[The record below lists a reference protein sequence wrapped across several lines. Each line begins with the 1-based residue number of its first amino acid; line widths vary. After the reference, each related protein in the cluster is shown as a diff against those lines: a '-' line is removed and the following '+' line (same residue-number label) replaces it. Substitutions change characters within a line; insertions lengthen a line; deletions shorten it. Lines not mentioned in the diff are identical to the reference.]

1 MTTSDS
7 PTTATP
13 LMPSGPGRSGAPAP
27 TPTPTRA
34 SRTARRGRSLRGGV
48 APYAFIAPFYV
59 LYVLFMVIPIG
70 AAIYLSLTEWVGLG
84 TPQFIGFR
92 NYVNLATDSSF
103 ATALVNS
110 LIYTLVAVLVVVP
123 CALLIAQALNTKGLR
138 LRDLF
143 RVAFFVPMVL
153 SPIVIALIYSLIFD
167 RDYGLLNSVLNS
179 VFGLPHINWLGDPI
193 LAKGAIGFVL
203 LWRTVGYLTIFFL
216 AALQNVPSEQYEAA
230 ALDGAGR
237 IRTFFAVTL
246 PGIKPISAFVI
257 VTSFIGAAQLFDEPY
272 LLTKGGP
279 GEATIS
285 VAMFIYRAAFERQQF
300 GYAAA
305 AGVVLFAIVFAV
317 SQGLNRLLG
326 IGRDS

>member
-1 MTTSDS
+1 MTTADS
-7 PTTATP
+7 STA
-13 LMPSGPGRSGAPAP
+13 SGTIAGPQRSPERPGSIPGSPQPAG
-27 TPTPTRA
+27 
-34 SRTARRGRSLRGGV
+34 RRRQSLRGGA
-48 APYAFIAPFYV
+48 APYAFIAPFYI
-59 LYVLFMVIPIG
+59 LYVFFMIIPIG

-84 TPQFIGFR
+84 VPEFVGAR
-92 NYVNLATDSSF
+92 NYVNLASDSSF
-103 ATALVNS
+103 ATALFNS

-138 LRDLF
+138 FRDLF

-167 RDYGLLNSVLNS
+167 RDYGLLNATLEAL
-179 VFGLPHINWLGDPI
+179 FGLPHVNWLGNPTI
-193 LAKGAIGFVL
+193 AKGAIGFVL

-237 IRTFFAVTL
+237 IRTFFAVTV

>member
-1 MTTSDS
+1 MTTSDLS
-7 PTTATP
+7 TAQRSAEPSARSAAIPGSTRGSR
-13 LMPSGPGRSGAPAP
+13 PSG
-27 TPTPTRA
+27 TR
-34 SRTARRGRSLRGGV
+34 RPSLRGGL

-59 LYVLFMVIPIG
+59 LYVLFMIIPIL
-70 AAIYLSLTEWVGLG
+70 AALYLSLTEWVGLG
-84 TPQFIGFR
+84 TPSFIGLT
-92 NYVNLATDSSF
+92 NYANLAADSSF
-103 ATALVNS
+103 ATALGNS
-110 LIYTLVAVLVVVP
+110 LVYTLVAVLVVVP
-123 CALLIAQALNTKGLR
+123 CALLVAQALNTKGLR
-138 LRDLF
+138 FRDMF

-167 RDYGLLNSVLNS
+167 RDYGLLNSSLNAL
-179 VFGLPHINWLGDPI
+179 FGLPHIDWLGDPT
-193 LAKGAIGFVL
+193 LAKGASGFVR
-203 LWRTVGYLTIFFL
+203 LWRTVGSLTIFFL
-216 AALQNVPSEQYEAA
+216 AARQNVPAEQYEAA

-237 IRTFFAVTL
+237 IRTFFAVTV

-279 GEATIS
+279 GESTIS
-285 VAMFIYRAAFERQQF
+285 IAMFIYRAAFERQQF

-305 AGVVLFAIVFAV
+305 AGVVLFVIVFAV

>member
-1 MTTSDS
+1 MNTSDS
-7 PTTATP
+7 PMNAGTITAKRAP
-13 LMPSGPGRSGAPAP
+13 GSSGPAPGSSRPTGR
-27 TPTPTRA
+27 
-34 SRTARRGRSLRGGV
+34 RRQSLRGGA
-48 APYAFIAPFYV
+48 APYAFIAPFYI
-59 LYVLFMVIPIG
+59 LYVFFMIIPIG

-84 TPQFIGFR
+84 TPEFVGAR
-92 NYVNLATDSSF
+92 NYANLATDSSF
-103 ATALVNS
+103 ATALANS
-110 LIYTLVAVLVVVP
+110 LVYTLVAVLVVVP
-123 CALLIAQALNTKGLR
+123 CALLIAQALNAKGLR
-138 LRDLF
+138 FRDLF

-167 RDYGLLNSVLNS
+167 RDYGLLNVTLEAL
-179 VFGLPHINWLGDPI
+179 FGLPHVDWLGDPTI
-193 LAKGAIGFVL
+193 AKGAIGFVL

-237 IRTFFAVTL
+237 LRTFFAVTV

>member
-1 MTTSDS
+1 MTTTDISNTD
-7 PTTATP
+7 
-13 LMPSGPGRSGAPAP
+13 APAARGGSAAP
-27 TPTPTRA
+27 GPS
-34 SRTARRGRSLRGGV
+34 SRRGPAARRTGSLRGGA

-59 LYVLFMVIPIG
+59 LYVLFMIIPIL
-70 AAIYLSLTEWVGLG
+70 AALVLSLTEWVGLG
-84 TPQFIGFR
+84 MPRFIGLS
-92 NYVNLATDSSF
+92 NYANLATDSSF
-103 ATALVNS
+103 ATALANS
-110 LIYTLVAVLVVVP
+110 LVYTLVAVIIVVP
-123 CALLIAQALNTKGLR
+123 CALLIAQGLHAKGLR
-138 LRDLF
+138 MRDLF

-167 RDYGLLNSVLNS
+167 RDYGLLNASLDAL
-179 VFGLPHINWLGDPI
+179 FGLPHVDWLGDPT

-216 AALQNVPSEQYEAA
+216 AALQNVPAEQYEAA

-237 IRTFFAVTL
+237 VRTFLAVTV

-305 AGVVLFAIVFAV
+305 AGVVLFIIVFAV

>member
-1 MTTSDS
+1 MTTTDSPMTPGTIATSKRTPQRSDS
-7 PTTATP
+7 APGPTR
-13 LMPSGPGRSGAPAP
+13 PSG
-27 TPTPTRA
+27 
-34 SRTARRGRSLRGGV
+34 RRQSLRGGA
-48 APYAFIAPFYV
+48 APYAFIAPFYL
-59 LYVLFMVIPIG
+59 LYVFFMIIPIG

-84 TPQFIGFR
+84 APEFVGAR

-103 ATALVNS
+103 ATALINS
-110 LIYTLVAVLVVVP
+110 LVYTLVAVLVVVP
-123 CALLIAQALNTKGLR
+123 CALLIAQALNTKGLKF
-138 LRDLF
+138 RDLF

-167 RDYGLLNSVLNS
+167 RDYGLLNATLEAL
-179 VFGLPHINWLGDPI
+179 FGLPHVNWLGNPTI
-193 LAKGAIGFVL
+193 AKGAIGFVL

-237 IRTFFAVTL
+237 IRTFVAVTI

-272 LLTKGGP
+272 LLTQGGP

-305 AGVVLFAIVFAV
+305 AGVVLFVIVFAV

>member
-1 MTTSDS
+1 MTTADS
-7 PTTATP
+7 PTSPATISTAR
-13 LMPSGPGRSGAPAP
+13 SAPGRPGSIPGSPRLAG
-27 TPTPTRA
+27 
-34 SRTARRGRSLRGGV
+34 RRRPSLRGGA

-59 LYVLFMVIPIG
+59 LYVFFMIIPIG

-84 TPQFIGFR
+84 VPEFVGVR
-92 NYVNLATDSSF
+92 NYVNLASDSSF
-103 ATALVNS
+103 ATALFNS

-138 LRDLF
+138 FRDLF

-167 RDYGLLNSVLNS
+167 RDYGLLNASLEAL
-179 VFGLPHINWLGDPI
+179 FGLPHVNWLGNPTI
-193 LAKGAIGFVL
+193 AKGAIGFVL

-237 IRTFFAVTL
+237 IRTFFAVTV

>member
-7 PTTATP
+7 MTPDTIATSERTPQRSDSVPGPTR
-13 LMPSGPGRSGAPAP
+13 PSG
-27 TPTPTRA
+27 
-34 SRTARRGRSLRGGV
+34 RRQSLRGGA
-48 APYAFIAPFYV
+48 APYAFIAPFYL
-59 LYVLFMVIPIG
+59 LYVFFMIIPIG

-84 TPQFIGFR
+84 APEFVGAR

-123 CALLIAQALNTKGLR
+123 CALLIAQALNTKGLKF
-138 LRDLF
+138 RDLF

-167 RDYGLLNSVLNS
+167 RDYGLLNATLEAL
-179 VFGLPHINWLGDPI
+179 FGLPHVNWLGNPTI
-193 LAKGAIGFVL
+193 AKGAIGFVL

-237 IRTFFAVTL
+237 IRTFVAVTI

-272 LLTKGGP
+272 LLTEGGP

-305 AGVVLFAIVFAV
+305 AGVVLFVIVFAV

-326 IGRDS
+326 IGKDS

>member
-1 MTTSDS
+1 MTTTDMH
-7 PTTATP
+7 PTAT
-13 LMPSGPGRSGAPAP
+13 SQPAP
-27 TPTPTRA
+27 RPR
-34 SRTARRGRSLRGGV
+34 SRRSSRSLNGGS
-48 APYAFIAPFYV
+48 APYFFIAPFYI
-59 LYVLFMVIPIG
+59 LYVFFMIIPIG
-70 AAIYLSLTEWVGLG
+70 AAVFISLTEWVGLG
-84 TPQFIGFR
+84 LPQFVGMR
-92 NYVNLATDSSF
+92 NYINLVTDSSF
-103 ATALVNS
+103 GTALTNS

-123 CALLIAQALNTKGLR
+123 CALLIAQALNTRGLR
-138 LRDLF
+138 FRDMF

-167 RDYGLLNSVLNS
+167 RDYGLLNSLLNS
-179 VFGLPHINWLGDPI
+179 VFGLPHVDWLGDPTI
-193 LAKGAIGFVL
+193 AKGAIGFVL

-216 AALQNVPSEQYEAA
+216 AALQNVPREQYEAA
-230 ALDGAGR
+230 SIDGAGR
-237 IRTFFAVTL
+237 VRTFFAVTL

-272 LLTKGGP
+272 LLTQGGP
-279 GEATIS
+279 GESTIS

-305 AGVVLFAIVFAV
+305 AGVVLFIIVFAV